1 MKQLTLEGGLLSS
14 RNFRQN
20 LLAMLGLCFVLIMV
34 AIDQTVIGTALPTI
48 VAELNGF
55 DLYAWVGT
63 AYLLTSVMTVPV
75 FGKLGDE
82 YGRKPFVIASI
93 ILFTLASMLCGIAQS
108 MLQLVLARALQG
120 IGGGMLIAT
129 SFASVPD
136 LFPDARERLRW
147 QILFSTA
154 FGLANAVG
162 PSLGGYLAQYW
173 GWRWVFFVNLPFG
186 VASLLFV
193 WYFLPGIRHSKL
205 PPSRMDWIG
214 SLLVAATLACLQ
226 LLVEWLP
233 QHKPVLLLIALGLSG
248 TVACVTLVWWE
259 RRCENPVLPLDMFTH
274 PTLGPLFALS
284 LMMGFCMF
292 AVMYY
297 APLLFQGGFGLSP
310 NQAGLLVTPLAV
322 FITVGSIINGR
333 IVTRLHT
340 QNIILYVGLGC
351 FLLAVLALTQS
362 GLTTPHGTIALAM
375 MTGGLGLGLLLP
387 NMTLMVQASTPRTQL
402 GIATA
407 MLQSMRMVGSML
419 GTALIGSLISN
430 LYLSKVNDML
440 KINHASQWVAWL
452 ADPQI
457 LVNHARAVKFLDI
470 VVKHDA
476 VIYLTGARNALVSAI
491 HDSQWF
497 IAVLLILAFRLVRR
511 IPAINIHAQ
520 AIDQKTDHK

>member
-1 MKQLTLEGGLLSS
+1 VKQLTLEGGLLSS

-214 SLLVAATLACLQ
+214 SLLVAATLACL
-226 LLVEWLP
+226 
-233 QHKPVLLLIALGLSG
+233 
-248 TVACVTLVWWE
+248 
-259 RRCENPVLPLDMFTH
+259 
-274 PTLGPLFALS
+274 
-284 LMMGFCMF
+284 
-292 AVMYY
+292 
-297 APLLFQGGFGLSP
+297 
-310 NQAGLLVTPLAV
+310 
-322 FITVGSIINGR
+322 
-333 IVTRLHT
+333 
-340 QNIILYVGLGC
+340 
-351 FLLAVLALTQS
+351 
-362 GLTTPHGTIALAM
+362 
-375 MTGGLGLGLLLP
+375 
-387 NMTLMVQASTPRTQL
+387 
-402 GIATA
+402 
-407 MLQSMRMVGSML
+407 
-419 GTALIGSLISN
+419 
-430 LYLSKVNDML
+430 
-440 KINHASQWVAWL
+440 
-452 ADPQI
+452 
-457 LVNHARAVKFLDI
+457 
-470 VVKHDA
+470 
-476 VIYLTGARNALVSAI
+476 
-491 HDSQWF
+491 
-497 IAVLLILAFRLVRR
+497 
-511 IPAINIHAQ
+511 
-520 AIDQKTDHK
+520 